1 MNDIVNICLDHIYQH
16 PDNPRKNLGDLSE
29 LSESIKK
36 NGVLQNLTVIPG
48 HWDEKQEWHEN
59 GYTLI
64 IGHRRCA
71 AAKLAGIQE
80 IPCRIVEGMSKKN
93 QVSTMLEENMQR
105 NDLTIWEQ
113 ANGFQMMLD
122 LGETE
127 ESIAEKTG
135 FSKTTVKHRLNIAKL
150 NQKILQ
156 EKEKDEGFQLSLKD
170 LYELEKIPDV
180 KTRNKILRES
190 TSSNHLAQK
199 AKYAVEEIKRK
210 EREKAYIKICK
221 AEGVKP
227 APEGTEYERYT
238 GKWETVKE
246 FDLDKEVKDKIG
258 CRMQAAKEELFYVV
272 WYRAFTI
279 IKKKGK
285 EKRELSEYELKEK
298 ERDKRKRQ
306 IKAMQKE
313 MSTERADFI
322 KLAIEQKFKPENEKP
337 EEVMEKLFDVM
348 VQCGSWINERV
359 MLNFITG
366 ETSLYGK
373 TDEEKATY
381 EQQREAIGLLYKLM
395 IYTASGVADGD
406 IAEWNT
412 RYRKEKGELVMRF
425 DKILSL
431 FGFSYSKEEYY
442 KLAEGTHDLFKEE
455 AVNEKQT
462 AI

>member
-227 APEGTEYERYT
+227 APEGTEKGRA
-238 GKWETVKE
+238 GAGAG
-246 FDLDKEVKDKIG
+246 DLPESL
-258 CRMQAAKEELFYVV
+258 RH
-272 WYRAFTI
+272 
-279 IKKKGK
+279 GK
-285 EKRELSEYELKEK
+285 ESRLPGYHPDDHPVCRRAGL
-298 ERDKRKRQ
+298 RG
-306 IKAMQKE
+306 
-313 MSTERADFI
+313 RADAPAQSDQA
-322 KLAIEQKFKPENEKP
+322 L
-337 EEVMEKLFDVM
+337 
-348 VQCGSWINERV
+348 
-359 MLNFITG
+359 
-366 ETSLYGK
+366 
-373 TDEEKATY
+373 
-381 EQQREAIGLLYKLM
+381 
-395 IYTASGVADGD
+395 
-406 IAEWNT
+406 
-412 RYRKEKGELVMRF
+412 
-425 DKILSL
+425 
-431 FGFSYSKEEYY
+431 
-442 KLAEGTHDLFKEE
+442 
-455 AVNEKQT
+455 
-462 AI
+462 